1 MQTCVL
7 KLWPDKEKFPGYE
20 MFSGYGRSGIKLCR
34 NPCINTGCGN
44 FTGYG
49 NFTGF
54 GSKHYTQYILKPLE

>member
-1 MQTCVL
+1 
-7 KLWPDKEKFPGYE
+7 

-54 GSKHYTQYILKPLE
+54 GSKHYTQYIFKPSD